1 MRIST
6 DTPAV
11 VTGGAS
17 GLGAATGRMLA
28 AAGAKV
34 TLIDLHEEGG
44 AALADELG
52 GRFFRADVTDAGAV
66 AEAFAAGAEAH
77 GPARI
82 CVCCAGI
89 APGARTVGRDG
100 APHDAGLFAKAI
112 SVNLLGTFHAAAQAA
127 AGMTPLAPVTED
139 GGRGVIVMTA
149 SVAAYEGQIGQI
161 AYAASKGGVAAMTLP
176 MARDMAKTGVR
187 VVSVAPGL
195 FGTPMMAGLP
205 QEVQDSLG
213 ASVPFPA
220 RLGRGEEYAAL
231 VRQIVENDML
241 NGTVI
246 RLDGAIRMAPK

>member
-1 MRIST
+1 MRISR

-11 VTGGAS
+11 ITGGAS
-17 GLGAATGRMLA
+17 GLGAATARMLA
-28 AAGAKV
+28 EAGAKV
-34 TLIDLHEEGG
+34 TLLDLDAAGG
-44 AALADELG
+44 EVLADELG
-52 GRFFRADVTDAGAV
+52 GRFVRTDVTDADAV
-66 AEAFAAGAEAH
+66 AEAFAAGAKAH

-100 APHDAGLFAKAI
+100 APHDAGLFAKAVG
-112 SVNLLGTFHAAAQAA
+112 VNLLGTFHASAQAA
-127 AGMTPLAPVTED
+127 AEMTPLEPLTED
-139 GGRGVIVMTA
+139 GGRGVIVTTA
-149 SVAAYEGQIGQI
+149 SVAAFEGQIGQI

-176 MARDMAKTGVR
+176 MARDLAKAGVR

-213 ASVPFPA
+213 ATVPFPA
-220 RLGRGEEYAAL
+220 RLGRGEEYASL